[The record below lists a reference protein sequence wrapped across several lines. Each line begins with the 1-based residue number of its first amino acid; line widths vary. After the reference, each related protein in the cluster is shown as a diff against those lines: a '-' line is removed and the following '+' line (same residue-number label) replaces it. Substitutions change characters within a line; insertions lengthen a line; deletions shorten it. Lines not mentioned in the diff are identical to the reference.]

1 MRDFVRVYD
10 MEKVTHILL
19 NVNQITWIDL
29 NANKI
34 QLSSGTEMCLDA
46 ESSEKI
52 VKVIEGRYR

>member
-10 MEKVTHILL
+10 IEKVTYILI

-29 NANKI
+29 NTNKI
-34 QLSSGTEMCLDA
+34 QLSSGTEMCLDD

-52 VKVIEGRYR
+52 VNVIEGRYR